1 MERSSEIQRNAYL
14 ARLMAKRQIFFPSDI
29 SDFPTLDMV
38 LACMT
43 AETPAAVAALLT
55 PVLSSSFVPSLTN
68 PSEQNA
74 TSVSNSC
81 TGCKKNNTTRFVNV
95 APKWKSFG

>member
-29 SDFPTLDMV
+29 SDLPTLDMV

-43 AETPAAVAALLT
+43 ADTPEAVAAPLT

-74 TSVSNSC
+74 KIVRNSWS
-81 TGCKKNNTTRFVNV
+81 G
-95 APKWKSFG
+95 